1 MDQSTS
7 GTLVG
12 SSLSV
17 FHSKLPTGN
26 TIVIFLGKSILGI
39 EYGTPIAAAWQRVG
53 LVCVYGCAVIRSA
66 ASFCCTRPF
75 RFAAHVLLYLSV
87 QYRPSIRGGML
98 TLQNKLFPQL
108 HRRLREWV

>member
-26 TIVIFLGKSILGI
+26 TIVIFLGKSVLGI

-53 LVCVYGCAVIRSA
+53 LVCVYVLSSEVPPVSAAPVRSA
-66 ASFCCTRPF
+66 LLHMCFCTS
-75 RFAAHVLLYLSV
+75 LYSTV
-87 QYRPSIRGGML
+87 PQY
-98 TLQNKLFPQL
+98 
-108 HRRLREWV
+108 EEAC